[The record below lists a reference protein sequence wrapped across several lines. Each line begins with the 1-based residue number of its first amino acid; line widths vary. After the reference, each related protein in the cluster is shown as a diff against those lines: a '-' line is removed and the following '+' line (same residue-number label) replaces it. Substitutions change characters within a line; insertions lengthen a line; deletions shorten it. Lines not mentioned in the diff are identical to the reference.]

1 MSDSPSP
8 HATAPRTIG
17 YEPGTDR
24 PRGLTRRGWTVV
36 ISFAVVAVLAIVG
49 GFVKVPYVSI
59 SPGPTYDTLG
69 DVQGRAVVEVDGAKT
84 YPTSGQ
90 LRMTTVSIND
100 EVTLFGALGLWASG
114 RAALA
119 PRDEYFGP
127 GQTQEDLERQNTK
140 MFQDSQSAAETAA
153 LRLLDNPV
161 KVIAAEI
168 TRGAPADDVIQPGD
182 RLWQVNGQDISV
194 QEDVRKALQGTKP
207 GQAVSIT
214 FQHENEAKE
223 TASVK
228 LGKASDFGSDDRP
241 EGFLGL
247 APTDRADVDFETTIH
262 LEDVGGPSAGLIFA
276 LAIVDT
282 LTPGEMEEGRTVA
295 GTGAIDV
302 KGNVQPIGG
311 IPFKLIAAAEDGA
324 TAFLVP
330 ADNCAEAKADAPD
343 GLQLVKVETLAGAV
357 EALEDLDAGRTPPRC

>member
-1 MSDSPSP
+1 VSDSPSP
-8 HATAPRTIG
+8 QVEAPRTIG
-17 YEPGTDR
+17 YEPGTDK

-36 ISFAVVAVLAIVG
+36 ISFVVVVALAFVG

-59 SPGPTYDTLG
+59 GPGPTYDTLG
-69 DVQGRAVVEVDGAKT
+69 DVNGRAVIEVDGTET

-100 EVTLFGALGLWASG
+100 QVTLFDALGRWVSG
-114 RAALA
+114 RYALA
-119 PRDEYFGP
+119 PRDEYFAP
-127 GQTQEDLERQNTK
+127 GQTEEDVQRENK
-140 MFQDSQSAAETAA
+140 VMFEDSQSAAETAA

-161 KVIAAEI
+161 KVVAQEI
-168 TRGAPADDVIQPGD
+168 TRDAPADGVIEPGD
-182 RLWQVNGQDISV
+182 RLLAVNGKDIAV
-194 QEDVRKALQGTKP
+194 QEDVREALEGTKP
-207 GQAVSIT
+207 GQTVSVT
-214 FQHENEAKE
+214 FQHEDEPEE
-223 TASVK
+223 TADIT
-228 LGKASDFGSDDRP
+228 LGEAADFGGDDRA

-247 APTDRADVDFETTIH
+247 APADRADVAFETKIH

-282 LTPGEMEEGRTVA
+282 LTPGEMEDGRTVA

-311 IPFKLIAAAEDGA
+311 IPFKLVAAKEDGA

-330 ADNCAEAKADAPD
+330 ADNCAEAISNAPE
-343 GLQLVKVETLAGAV
+343 GLRLVKVETLAGAV
-357 EALEDLDAGRTPPRC
+357 EALEDLDAGRTPPSC

>member
-1 MSDSPSP
+1 VSDSPSSQVE
-8 HATAPRTIG
+8 ATRTIG
-17 YEPGTDR
+17 YEPGTDS
-24 PRGLTRRGWTVV
+24 PRGLTRRGWTVA
-36 ISFAVVAVLAIVG
+36 ISFVLVAALALVG

-59 SPGPTYDTLG
+59 GPGPTYDTLG
-69 DVQGRAVVEVDGAKT
+69 DVNGQAVIEVDGTKT

-100 EVTLFGALGLWASG
+100 EVTLFDALGRWVSG
-114 RAALA
+114 RYALA

-127 GQTQEDLERQNTK
+127 GQTQEDLERENK
-140 MFQDSQSAAETAA
+140 VMFQDSQSAAETAA

-161 KVIAAEI
+161 KVIAQEI
-168 TRGAPADDVIQPGD
+168 TRDAPADGVIEPGD
-182 RLWQVNGQDISV
+182 RLLVVNGKNIAV
-194 QEDVRKALQGTKP
+194 QEDVREALQGTKP
-207 GQAVSIT
+207 GQTVSVT
-214 FQHENEAKE
+214 FQHEDGPEK
-223 TASVK
+223 TADVK
-228 LGKASDFGSDDRP
+228 LAKASDFGGDDRQ

-247 APTDRADVDFETTIH
+247 APADRADVDFETTIH

-282 LTPGEMEEGRTVA
+282 LTPGEMEGDRTVA

-311 IPFKLIAAAEDGA
+311 IPFKLIAAQEDGA
-324 TAFLVP
+324 TTFLVP
-330 ADNCAEAKADAPD
+330 ADNCAEAKSNVPD

>member
-8 HATAPRTIG
+8 QVEAPRTIG
-17 YEPGTDR
+17 YEPGTDN
-24 PRGLTRRGWTVV
+24 PRGLTRRGWTVAV
-36 ISFAVVAVLAIVG
+36 SFVVVAALALIG

-59 SPGPTYDTLG
+59 GPGPTYDTLG
-69 DVQGRAVVEVDGAKT
+69 DVNGQAVIEVDGTKS

-100 EVTLFGALGLWASG
+100 EVTLFDALGRWVSG
-114 RAALA
+114 RYALA

-127 GQTQEDLERQNTK
+127 GQTQEDLERENK
-140 MFQDSQSAAETAA
+140 VMFQDSQSAAETAA

-161 KVIAAEI
+161 KVIAQEI
-168 TRGAPADDVIQPGD
+168 TRGAPADKVIQPGD
-182 RLWQVNGQDISV
+182 RLWVVNGKNIAV
-194 QEDVRKALQGTKP
+194 QEDVREALQGTKP
-207 GQAVSIT
+207 GQTVSIT
-214 FQHENEAKE
+214 FQHEDEAKK
-223 TASVK
+223 TVDVK
-228 LGKASDFGSDDRP
+228 LGKAADFGSDDRP

-247 APTDRADVDFETTIH
+247 APADRADVDFETTIH

-282 LTPGEMEEGRTVA
+282 LTPGQMENGRTVA

-311 IPFKLIAAAEDGA
+311 IPFKLIAANEDGA
-324 TAFLVP
+324 GTFLVP
-330 ADNCAEAKADAPD
+330 ADNCAEAKSNAPE
-343 GLQLVKVETLAGAV
+343 GMQLVKVETLAGAV

>member
-8 HATAPRTIG
+8 PATAPRTIG

-127 GQTQEDLERQNTK
+127 GQTQEDLERENTK

-153 LRLLDNPV
+153 LRLLDKPV

-182 RLWQVNGQDISV
+182 RLLQVNGQAINV

-207 GQAVSIT
+207 GQTVSIT
-214 FQHENEAKE
+214 YQHEDEAKK
-223 TASVK
+223 TSSVK

-247 APTDRADVDFETTIH
+247 APADRADVDFETTIH

-324 TAFLVP
+324 TTFLVP

-357 EALEDLDAGRTPPRC
+357 EALKDLDEGRTPPRC

>member
-1 MSDSPSP
+1 M
-8 HATAPRTIG
+8 
-17 YEPGTDR
+17 
-24 PRGLTRRGWTVV
+24 VV
-36 ISFAVVAVLAIVG
+36 SFVVVAVLALVG

-59 SPGPTYDTLG
+59 QPGPTYDTLG
-69 DVQGRAVVEVDGAKT
+69 DVDGQTVVEVNGAET

-90 LRMTTVSIND
+90 LRMTTVSVND

-114 RAALA
+114 RASLA

-127 GQTQEDLERQNTK
+127 GQTTEDLERENTK

-153 LRLLDNPV
+153 LRFLDYPV
-161 KVIAAEI
+161 KVVAAEI
-168 TRGAPADDVIQPGD
+168 TKGAPADKVLRPGD
-182 RLWQVNGQDISV
+182 RLLTINGKDVKV
-194 QEDVRKALQGTKP
+194 QEDVRPALDGTKP
-207 GQAVSIT
+207 GQKVAIT
-214 FQHENEAKE
+214 YQRGADKEKTAEVTLGDAK
-223 TASVK
+223 
-228 LGKASDFGSDDRP
+228 DFDAEERP

-247 APTDRADVDFETTIH
+247 VAADRADVEFETTIH

-282 LTPGEMEEGRTVA
+282 LTPGTMEDGRTIA

-311 IPFKLIAAAEDGA
+311 IPFKLIAAEEDGA
-324 TAFLVP
+324 TTFLVP
-330 ADNCAEAKADAPD
+330 ASNCAEAKSNVPD

-357 EALEDLDAGRTPPRC
+357 EAIEDLDAGRTPPRC

>member
-1 MSDSPSP
+1 
-8 HATAPRTIG
+8 
-17 YEPGTDR
+17 
-24 PRGLTRRGWTVV
+24 
-36 ISFAVVAVLAIVG
+36 VLALVG

-59 SPGPTYDTLG
+59 SPGPTYNTLG
-69 DVQGRAVVEVDGAKT
+69 EVQGRAVVEVDGTKT

-127 GQTQEDLERQNTK
+127 GQTQEDLARENTK

-153 LRLLDNPV
+153 LRLLDKPV

-168 TRGAPADDVIQPGD
+168 TRKAPADNVIQPGD
-182 RLWQVNGQDISV
+182 RLWSVNGQDINV
-194 QEDVRKALQGTKP
+194 QEDVRNALQGTKP
-207 GQAVSIT
+207 GQTVAIT
-214 FQHENEAKE
+214 FQHETGPKK
-223 TASVK
+223 TVDVK

-247 APTDRADVDFETTIH
+247 APADRADVDFETTIH

-282 LTPGEMEEGRTVA
+282 LTPGEMEDGRTIA

-311 IPFKLIAAAEDGA
+311 IPFKLIAASEDGA
-324 TAFLVP
+324 TTFLVP

-357 EALEDLDAGRTPPRC
+357 EALKDLDEGRTPPSC